1 MAENRATGCCWYP
14 AGGPAPV
21 PPESGG
27 VGVGVG
33 VGRPAPV
40 PPGSREVGVGSPAA
54 VVLGARGWRPVSGPS
69 SGCRLRLR
77 GLGTEPSRLG

>member
-1 MAENRATGCCWYP
+1 MAENRAAGCCWYP

-21 PPESGG
+21 PPGSGG
-27 VGVGVG
+27 VGVR
-33 VGRPAPV
+33 RPAPV

-54 VVLGARGWRPVSGPS
+54 VALGTRRWRPVSGPS

-77 GLGTEPSRLG
+77 GLGAEPSRLG